1 MLVSWKTIKAHDKY
15 EKSVHKCVIYIGL
28 QDGIQ
33 AQRLTPSEAKY
44 EIVKPYSLFSFAATF
59 KSNLAINLGAGAD
72 STHMD
77 GWRESNS
84 KRQREQQS

>member
-1 MLVSWKTIKAHDKY
+1 MVSTRS
-15 EKSVHKCVIYIGL
+15 SVHKCVIHVGS

-44 EIVKPYSLFSFAATF
+44 EIVKPDSLFSFAATF

-72 STHMD
+72 SNHMD
-77 GWRESNS
+77 GWRER
-84 KRQREQQS
+84 KRKRKREQQS